1 MRQFTKNSF
10 LRSPLWFLTITCCLA
25 MASCAKMPIQAV
37 ELSHALKD
45 EGQRMHEMNLAL
57 IDYVFNEKK
66 HLIQEFIKTE
76 YTPAVLE
83 NFKTLV
89 PASTDFKKD
98 FLDIMQ
104 AINPRIDARRDSLL
118 QILQDQKRLVTD
130 KLNVDYKVYNEA
142 FTAMQNLLVS
152 AGKLNQQR
160 EGVYQNIKSLSNNRI
175 NLQGIDQALNQFI
188 LGAGAVSEKSLVLGN
203 AVQTFLK

>member
-104 AINPRIDARRDSLL
+104 AINPRIDARRDSP
-118 QILQDQKRLVTD
+118 D
-130 KLNVDYKVYNEA
+130 
-142 FTAMQNLLVS
+142 FTGSKKA
-152 AGKLNQQR
+152 R
-160 EGVYQNIKSLSNNRI
+160 H
-175 NLQGIDQALNQFI
+175 
-188 LGAGAVSEKSLVLGN
+188 
-203 AVQTFLK
+203 

>member
-1 MRQFTKNSF
+1 
-10 LRSPLWFLTITCCLA
+10 
-25 MASCAKMPIQAV
+25 
-37 ELSHALKD
+37 
-45 EGQRMHEMNLAL
+45 
-57 IDYVFNEKK
+57 
-66 HLIQEFIKTE
+66 
-76 YTPAVLE
+76 
-83 NFKTLV
+83 
-89 PASTDFKKD
+89 
-98 FLDIMQ
+98 MQ
-104 AINPRIDARRDSLL
+104 GEIL